1 MMQNMFALRRQT
13 IVMSSPPVKELMDLW
28 PAFHMQSEN
37 YTMSTHG
44 IPLFSMLFLCFYV
57 RKSLDFSEH
66 VWMIWMSQTWGMHQW
81 SSLQSS
87 VMMPQAQFTT
97 TQ

>member
-1 MMQNMFALRRQT
+1 MIHR
-13 IVMSSPPVKELMDLW
+13 
-28 PAFHMQSEN
+28 N
-37 YTMSTHG
+37 YMMSTQG
-44 IPLFSMLFLCFYV
+44 VPLFYMAFLCIYV

-81 SSLQSS
+81 SSLQPS